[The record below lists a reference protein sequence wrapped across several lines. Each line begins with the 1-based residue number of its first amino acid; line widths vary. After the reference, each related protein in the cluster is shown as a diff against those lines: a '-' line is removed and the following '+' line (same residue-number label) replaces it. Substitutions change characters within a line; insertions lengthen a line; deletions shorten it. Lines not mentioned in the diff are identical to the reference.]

1 MSWIHDE
8 DVRHYLKIIGA
19 VVFFCILVLC
29 VLLFVFK
36 PEGKIELKSN
46 TVEYGDKVTSID
58 LIKKVKGKDIADA
71 RHTKGSLSF
80 PDLEITADE
89 LDTFELGKHSI
100 TYSFSDGSEDIVE
113 VIEVKDTVKPEI
125 KLKSKKI
132 ELSLAEAK
140 KMTSW
145 KKYYEISD
153 NYPEAP
159 TSTEKL
165 DKEEF
170 DYGDTVHLDIIAA
183 DASGNKSKAQLTIDI
198 KEKEKPKEKKDDK
211 KDTEKESSSTNKDST
226 YGPDQAK
233 EDDKKHS
240 QSEGYPNDQ
249 PNTENRPKPAG
260 KDYLFSDGFIH
271 K

>member
-170 DYGDTVHLDIIAA
+170 DYGDTVHLDIIVA

-198 KEKEKPKEKKDDK
+198 KEKEKPKEKKMIRK
-211 KDTEKESSSTNKDST
+211 ILKRNHPAQIRIAPMVQIKQRKMIRSIPKVKDILMISLIQKTDRNLLE
-226 YGPDQAK
+226 
-233 EDDKKHS
+233 
-240 QSEGYPNDQ
+240 
-249 PNTENRPKPAG
+249 RIIFF
-260 KDYLFSDGFIH
+260 LMDGI
-271 K
+271 